1 MSHPCPVRNG
11 RSHSA
16 AMTDLWPEQ
25 TRAGFAL
32 TFDVDAESAIL
43 AVDPRYAR
51 RLTTMSHQAYGP
63 KVGVPRILRMLE
75 RNGLRSTFFVP
86 GLTADRY
93 PSTVEAIAAAGHEIG
108 HHGYSHVQLHLMDE
122 GEERREL
129 ERGLASLER
138 ITGTAPTGFRAPW
151 WELNE
156 RTPDLLTEYGLS
168 FDSSMMDDDRPYLLS
183 TAHGPLAELPVHWM
197 LDDWEQYAFLPE
209 PNIGVVIE
217 SPAKVLDLWTS
228 ELDALA
234 AEGGMFILTSHPFLS
249 GRPSRVA
256 TLERLLEH
264 ARARGD
270 LWITSLGEVAAR
282 AHQTIAATEQRP
294 VPACTIEDGVYVER

>member
-1 MSHPCPVRNG
+1 
-11 RSHSA
+11 
-16 AMTDLWPEQ
+16 MTDLWPGE

-75 RNGLRSTFFVP
+75 RHSLRSTFFVP

-93 PSTVEAIAAAGHEIG
+93 PATVEAIVAAGHEIG
-108 HHGYSHVQLHLMDE
+108 HHGYSHVQLHRLDE

-129 ERGLASLER
+129 ERGMSSLER
-138 ITGTAPTGFRAPW
+138 ITGTLPTGFRAPW
-151 WELNE
+151 WELND
-156 RTPDLLTEYGLS
+156 RTPDLLTEYGLRY
-168 FDSSMMDDDRPYLLS
+168 DSSMMDDDRPYLLA

-209 PNIGVVIE
+209 PNVGTVIE

-234 AEGGMFILTSHPFLS
+234 DEGGMFIVTAHPFLS
-249 GRPSRVA
+249 GRPSRVV
-256 TLERLLEH
+256 TLERLVEH
-264 ARARGD
+264 ASARGD
-270 LWITSLGEVAAR
+270 LWMASLAEVAER
-282 AHQTIAATEQRP
+282 AHQTIAAGEQRP
-294 VPACTIEDGVYVER
+294 VPVCTIAEDVYGKR

>member
-1 MSHPCPVRNG
+1 
-11 RSHSA
+11 
-16 AMTDLWPEQ
+16 MTGFWPGE

-43 AVDPRYAR
+43 AVDPGYAR

-63 KVGVPRILRMLE
+63 KVGVPRILRMLA
-75 RNGLRSTFFVP
+75 RHDLRSTFFIP

-93 PSTVEAIAAAGHEIG
+93 PATVEAIVAAGHEVG
-108 HHGYSHVQLHLMDE
+108 HHGYSHVQLHRMDE

-129 ERGLASLER
+129 ERGIASLER

-151 WELNE
+151 WELND
-156 RTPDLLTEYGLS
+156 RTPDLLTEYGFR
-168 FDSSMMDDDRPYLLS
+168 FDSSLMDDDRPYLLS
-183 TAHGPLAELPVHWM
+183 TAHGTLAELPVHWM

-209 PNIGVVIE
+209 PDIGVVIE

-234 AEGGMFILTSHPFLS
+234 DEGGMFILTSHPFLS
-249 GRPSRVA
+249 GRASRVA
-256 TLERLLEH
+256 TLELLIEH
-264 ARARGD
+264 AAARGD
-270 LWITSLGEVAAR
+270 VWMTALTQVAER
-282 AHQTIAATEQRP
+282 AHQTIPAAERRT
-294 VPACTIEDGVYVER
+294 VPICTIEEDVYVQR